1 MYRWAIHGLLKQ
13 EDRLYQVLHS
23 SRLSTKTRERNDE
36 ILEAVMEQ
44 LVSGSGR
51 YQILRESVVPEN
63 LVDIFIEIARARLHV
78 KGKFSRWNRI
88 WLDKYASMY
97 STPENVGKYRG
108 RRLKDYDIVDIG
120 SGAGMQAV
128 MFSLYTEVTAVERLR
143 ERVEMTLLNSQ
154 VYDSRQLRCLNL
166 SFPFDIN
173 SIRIDRSSLI
183 FSDPL
188 RTGSSGTKEIS
199 SLSPNPLEI
208 MKKFSSKTKN
218 FAFDLPPTLKQPEI
232 KMNGELEYISTEG
245 TLSRLTYYSNGISND
260 PRRAVLLPEEKIFTG
275 DPQKVKF
282 ENADKPLSFIYIP
295 DMAIIKADLLH
306 KIDSIDQLR
315 MISEDDRRLVLT
327 SDVDLGGEFPG
338 SKYSVVSVCSEDQI
352 RKNLE
357 EADGGRV
364 FMRFRIGGNDE
375 YYSLKRMLESEL
387 HGKIDIYLFKHKME
401 FILAKKS

>member
-13 EDRLYQVLHS
+13 EERLYHVLHS

-36 ILEAVMEQ
+36 ILDAVMEQ
-44 LVSGSGR
+44 LASGSGR
-51 YQILRESVVPEN
+51 YQILRESGIPEN

-97 STPENVGKYRG
+97 STPENIGKYRG
-108 RRLKDYDIVDIG
+108 KRLKNYDIVDIG

-128 MFSLYTEVTAVERLR
+128 MFSLFTEVTAVERMR

-154 VYDSRQLRCLNL
+154 VYNSGQLRCLNL

-173 SIRIDRSSLI
+173 SIRIDQSSLI

-188 RTGSSGTKEIS
+188 RTGLSGIKEIS

-208 MKKFSSKTKN
+208 MEKFSSKTKN
-218 FAFDLPPTLKQPEI
+218 FAFDLPPTLKKPEI

-245 TLSRLTYYSNGISND
+245 ILSRLTYYSNGISND
-260 PRRAVLLPEEKIFTG
+260 LRRAVLLPEERIFTG

-282 ENADKPLSFIYIP
+282 ENAGKPLSFIYVP
-295 DMAIIKADLLH
+295 DVAIIKAELLH
-306 KIDSIDQLR
+306 KIHSIDQLKI
-315 MISEDDRRLVLT
+315 ISEDDRRLVLT
-327 SDVDLGGEFPG
+327 SDIDLGESFPG
-338 SKYSVVSVCSEDQI
+338 SRYSVVSVCREDQI

-364 FMRFRIGGNDE
+364 FMRFRIGESDE
-375 YYSLKRMLESEL
+375 YYSLKRMLENEL
-387 HGKIDIYLFKHKME
+387 HGKMDIYLFKHKME